1 MPRTKLDKYSK
12 PRLDPVKGLI
22 LSASRDQKKTNDDLA
37 VMAKVSRTTF
47 QAMLNKHSDTW
58 PLRRT
63 LDLCNGLYISIDDLR
78 SAIRY

>member
-63 LDLCNGLYISIDDLR
+63 LDLCNGLHIPIEELR
-78 SAIRY
+78 PAIRY